1 MIKQFQT
8 IVNDRELLDKIARL
22 EEYRVNIDDQVH
34 CTGVVD
40 DRGDGDA

>member
-8 IVNDRELLDKIARL
+8 IVTDLELLDKIARL
-22 EEYRVNIDDQVH
+22 EEYRVNIDDQVQ

-40 DRGDGDA
+40 DRGDDDA

>member
-22 EEYRVNIDDQVH
+22 EDFRESIDEQVR
-34 CTGVVD
+34 CVV
-40 DRGDGDA
+40 RGDDDA

>member
-8 IVNDRELLDKIARL
+8 IVNDRDLLDKIARL
-22 EEYRVNIDDQVH
+22 EEFREGIDDQVQ
-34 CTGVVD
+34 CTGAAD